1 MPQKRHATVG
11 VKVGKVQVGGG
22 APVVVQS
29 MTNTDTAD
37 AAATAQ
43 QCLELAQAGSELV
56 RITVNMPEAAAQ
68 VAEIKQRLLDAGCDA
83 PVIGDFHYNGH
94 VLLTK
99 YPDCARALDK
109 YRINPGNVGHGQR
122 RDEQFATICKVAR
135 DNGKPVRI
143 GVNGGSLNQ
152 ELVMQKMQENTDK
165 DLGKTSEDI
174 INECMVLSA
183 LQSTELAIESGLRKD
198 QIIISCKVSR
208 PRDLVDIYRDLAA
221 KTDQPLHLG
230 LTEAGMGAKGLVWS
244 AASMGILLAEGIGD
258 TVRVSLTPR
267 PNGDRREEVYA
278 ACELLQSL
286 GLRTFAPSVTACPGC
301 GRTTSTTFQEL
312 AESIQ
317 AYIRDNM
324 PEWKRN
330 YEGVEELKLAVMGC
344 IVNGP
349 GESKAANIGISL
361 PGTGETPR
369 CPVYIDGQ
377 KFTTLEGNY
386 DQLSAA
392 FQALVNDYIA
402 AKYPKRE
409 TPLPSSAVPASADHV
424 TVTKRSLR
432 VLA

>member
-1 MPQKRHATVG
+1 MHNRHKTVG
-11 VKVGKVQVGGG
+11 VRVGKVLVGGG

-37 AAATAQ
+37 VASTAQ

-56 RITVNMPEAAAQ
+56 RVTVNVPEAAAA
-68 VAEIKQRLLDAGCDA
+68 VPEIKKRLLDAGCDV

-99 YPDCARALDK
+99 YLDCARGLDK

-165 DLGKTSEDI
+165 DLGKTSEEI

-183 LQSTELAIESGLRKD
+183 LQSTELALETGLRKD

-208 PRDLVDIYRDLAA
+208 PNDLLEIYRDLAK

-244 AASMGILLAEGIGD
+244 SASMGILLGEGIGD
-258 TVRVSLTPR
+258 TIRVSLTPR
-267 PNGDRREEVYA
+267 PGGDRREEVYA
-278 ACELLQSL
+278 ACELLQAL

-317 AYIRDNM
+317 SYIRDKM
-324 PEWKRN
+324 PEWKRE

-361 PGTGETPR
+361 PGTGESPR

-377 KFTTLEGNY
+377 KFTTLEGTY
-386 DQLSAA
+386 EELSAA
-392 FQALVNDYIA
+392 FQALVNDYVST
-402 AKYPKRE
+402 KYLKRE
-409 TPLPSSAVPASADHV
+409 TPLPSSTLPASGDHV